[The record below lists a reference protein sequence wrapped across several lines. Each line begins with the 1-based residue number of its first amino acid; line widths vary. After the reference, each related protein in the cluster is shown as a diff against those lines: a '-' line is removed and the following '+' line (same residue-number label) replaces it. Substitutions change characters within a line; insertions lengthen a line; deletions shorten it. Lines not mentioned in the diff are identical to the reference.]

1 MSPPSFPLLPKPVI
15 RPQGIHFSSGPCA
28 KRPGWSPQALSG
40 ALVGRSHRSSPGKAR
55 LEELLDRSRTILGL
69 PKDWRIG
76 IVPGSDTGA
85 VEMAMWSLLGPR
97 GVEALGW
104 ESFGLGWIT
113 DITKQLRLK
122 DVTCRTAPY
131 GQLPDLRKVDF
142 TQGGQN
148 FVLVLSP
155 GLIDKAPHSFMATV
169 RVDGG
174 DENAMYNR
182 ITDQYPG
189 VSTVRVKDAIAQV
202 DVLLQQLATGISAA
216 SLVTILAGLL
226 VLAGTIAAGARTRLY
241 DATVL
246 KVVGA
251 TRTQIALVYIAEY
264 GFLGVATGI
273 IALGAGSLAAAI
285 AAKQILNISF
295 VFDGN
300 AALLTVVGGGTAA
313 LLFGLIGALAALR
326 ARPAAR
332 LRNG

>member
-1 MSPPSFPLLPKPVI
+1 
-15 RPQGIHFSSGPCA
+15 
-28 KRPGWSPQALSG
+28 
-40 ALVGRSHRSSPGKAR
+40 
-55 LEELLDRSRTILGL
+55 
-69 PKDWRIG
+69 
-76 IVPGSDTGA
+76 
-85 VEMAMWSLLGPR
+85 
-97 GVEALGW
+97 
-104 ESFGLGWIT
+104 
-113 DITKQLRLK
+113 
-122 DVTCRTAPY
+122 
-131 GQLPDLRKVDF
+131 VDF
-142 TQGGQN
+142 TTGGQN

-169 RVDGG
+169 RVEGG

-189 VSTVRVKDAIAQV
+189 ISTVRVKDAIAQV
-202 DVLLQQLATGISAA
+202 DTLLQQLATGIGAA

-285 AAKQILNISF
+285 AAKQILNINF

-300 AALLTVVGGGTAA
+300 AALMTVAGGGAAA
-313 LLFGLIGALAALR
+313 LLFGLLGALAALR